1 MPRHPWWWNGALLC
15 LAVAMGIYLLAPTEA
30 DPDLWGHVR
39 FGLDLLNAGD
49 VIFVDG
55 YSYMSGGQPWV
66 NHEWASEA
74 LMALAFRRRAVPGL
88 VELKVAIGLAL
99 AGLLVW
105 HLYRVQGTA
114 ANRFVSRDGKES
126 SLIHTGLCHH
136 DLRNRNA
143 EPAPLPCDA
152 GSGAGSGSGSD
163 AAAGAGAGGTRL
175 LAALLM
181 AVYGL
186 AVMLPGVRSLRPQ
199 AFTYLAFLGVLLLLY
214 RAERDGQRPLWWT
227 VPLLTVWANLH
238 GGFVA
243 GLGVMIVWLVTRLV
257 TAPKRDWLAVVPV
270 ATACAATLINPYGIG
285 LWRFL
290 WHTLGPRPDIA
301 EWQAV
306 PLASAEGVAYL
317 AVLVFGIIGI
327 AGISRQLR
335 DRGRSSERGRGS
347 ERRWTVVVL
356 FACGAVLP
364 FIARRHLPLFVMIT
378 LVFCAEHTATA
389 IATFVRQR
397 WPRAD
402 AGGGDAAGNGATD
415 RFRPLVAGI
424 LVFVAMLLLAI
435 AWPNVSRIR
444 VNAAAFPITP
454 TMVLARSGVAANL
467 AVDFD
472 WGEYV
477 IWQVGPRVKVSVD
490 GRRETVYSDAAYDEN
505 VQFTNGAGEWDRLL
519 TRHPTDLALVSTRTP
534 VFALLSQR
542 PDWELL
548 LQDESSASALFGRR
562 GGAATERVRATPVP
576 VIDPR
581 LASEF
586 P

>member
-1 MPRHPWWWNGALLC
+1 MLC

-39 FGLDLLNAGD
+39 FGLDQLNNGD
-49 VIFVDG
+49 IVWADD
-55 YSYMSGGQPWV
+55 YSYLTAGQRWI
-66 NHEWASEA
+66 NHEWASES
-74 LMALAFRRRAVPGL
+74 LMALAFRHRAVPGL

-105 HLYRVQGTA
+105 HLYRVQRGP
-114 ANRFVSRDGKES
+114 S
-126 SLIHTGLCHH
+126 
-136 DLRNRNA
+136 
-143 EPAPLPCDA
+143 
-152 GSGAGSGSGSD
+152 
-163 AAAGAGAGGTRL
+163 GTRL
-175 LAALLM
+175 LSALLM

-186 AVMLPGVRSLRPQ
+186 AVMLPVVRSLRPQ

-214 RAERDGQRPLWWT
+214 RAEREGQRPLWWT
-227 VPLLTVWANLH
+227 VPLLMVWANLH

-243 GLGVMIVWLVTRLV
+243 GLGVMIVWLSTRLI
-257 TAPKRDWLAVVPV
+257 TARDWWGLPPVVV
-270 ATACAATLINPYGIG
+270 ACAATLINPYGIG

-301 EWQAV
+301 EWAAV

-317 AVLVFGIIGI
+317 AVLVFGAVG
-327 AGISRQLR
+327 AMAALR
-335 DRGRSSERGRGS
+335 

-356 FACGAVLP
+356 FACGTVLP

-378 LVFCAEHTATA
+378 LVFCAEHTATT

-397 WPRAD
+397 WPRDEAR
-402 AGGGDAAGNGATD
+402 APAAAEPGD
-415 RFRPLVAGI
+415 RFRPLVAGM
-424 LVFVAMLLLAI
+424 LVLVAMMLLAI
-435 AWPNVSRIR
+435 AWPSLSRIR
-444 VNAAAFPITP
+444 VNASAFPITP
-454 TMVLARSGVAANL
+454 TALLARSRVAANL

-548 LQDESSASALFGRR
+548 LQDDSSASALFGRR
-562 GGAATERVRATPVP
+562 DAAATARVRATPVP

>member
-15 LAVAMGIYLLAPTEA
+15 LAVAMGVYLLAPTEA

-39 FGLDLLNAGD
+39 FGLDQLNNGD
-49 VIFVDG
+49 IVWADD
-55 YSYMSGGQPWV
+55 YSYLTAGQRWI

-74 LMALAFRRRAVPGL
+74 LIALAFRHRAVPGL

-99 AGLLVW
+99 AALLVW
-105 HLYRVQGTA
+105 NLFRVQGIA
-114 ANRFVSRDGKES
+114 PNRFVSRDGKES
-126 SLIHTGLCHH
+126 SLSHRGPSHH

-152 GSGAGSGSGSD
+152 GSGAGAGTGSD
-163 AAAGAGAGGTRL
+163 VTAGAGASGTRL

-181 AVYGL
+181 TVYGL

-214 RAERDGQRPLWWT
+214 RAEREGQRPLWWT
-227 VPLLTVWANLH
+227 VPLFTVWANLH

-243 GLGVMIVWLVTRLV
+243 GLGVMMVWLVTRLV
-257 TAPKRDWLAVVPV
+257 TVPKRDWLAVVPV

-290 WHTLGPRPDIA
+290 WQTLGPRPDIA

-317 AVLVFGIIGI
+317 AVLVFGAVG
-327 AGISRQLR
+327 AMAALR
-335 DRGRSSERGRGS
+335 

-364 FIARRHLPLFVMIT
+364 FMARRHLPLFVMIT
-378 LVFCAEHTATA
+378 LVFCAQHTAAA
-389 IATFVRQR
+389 IGAFVRQR

-402 AGGGDAAGNGATD
+402 TGVGGDDAGHVAGNGTRNGASD
-415 RFRPLVAGI
+415 RFRPLVAGM
-424 LVFVAMLLLAI
+424 LVLIAMMLLAI

-444 VNAAAFPITP
+444 VNPAAFPITP
-454 TMVLARSGVAANL
+454 TMLLARSRVAANL

-562 GGAATERVRATPVP
+562 GAAATERVRATPVP